1 MSAIKDFFNRF
12 KTTSNRNNRRDPY
25 ASLNEKKVF
34 GDVVNKEEGIRA
46 ADIISKGAGKQ
57 LDTGIALVKGG
68 YHVMTNPNLATYK
81 NITEIP
87 GLLTEEGKA
96 KYLNRLFTG
105 TQEVGSK
112 YYPKLGDALTKYS
125 SVTDPTDKRLIN
137 AASFYADPFLA
148 GSLAYKPAKAA
159 LTKGDNALKKSVI
172 KTGDR
177 VENVFDPKMSPGY
190 GAGRADV
197 PIYTRPDGSRTE
209 FATQKNIDTV
219 SAYFNQNPGSTNITA
234 SEMLGVNISDV
245 SRIKSYLGLQR
256 GQDTKLGSVSLGRN
270 KSTNDRMFVTNK
282 QYEETI
288 NLLTDGDLTQL
299 QIASQLKLGEI
310 YVRTIAEKAGFSYN
324 KRSTTKRAQDLQNM
338 VADLN
343 KLDGSTLPQVTHN
356 SKLVKQLKEKYGL
369 SYQQVIDDLNV
380 IKAEIRGKPHGNSSR
395 LKGLDFTDTDLTDV
409 LKKFPSGRSVVA
421 NMRAAGI
428 SEGSIKQIENVQ
440 NSVKVVA
447 NNKTVFEHA
456 MPQSLVRE
464 FNLDP
469 NYLMFGERTTDFLN
483 MYKARFDGPV
493 KNLAV
498 KFKKTA
504 KKYRDGKIGNK
515 EYNNLYKEYITKIKK
530 METEVMDATDGYK
543 IGYMDFVNGVPTPA
557 TPHFSAL
564 TSQIGDLGPQT
575 TALIN
580 FFKNAKHHNALLK
593 KYKNNPSNFPSLKRF
608 DKSIESGKVSFETE
622 AAKIYD
628 QIKDFTTPKQFKNF
642 YEKNKNNKFFQ
653 ALFNPGKRGG
663 VAKSLIPFTSS
674 GKSAVP
680 TAITGS
686 LVGEAVL
693 ANENNELAGG
703 GAVEPKR
710 GLVDEPGGYAGEESN
725 VFKKY
730 LKNKETREN
739 ILNPISGA
747 APESMRSALDQIRK
761 DEEQDLVLAESRS
774 EGSSERIKF
783 EREQIDLSSAR
794 QKLSDVLNPPRQVRY
809 PIFSLP
815 KLFTDSYPM
824 RQERKR
830 MAVIP
835 AVIGSV
841 ANQVLNALGGDEKTL
856 QERFPGLAKNLA
868 ETYLPLPQT
877 SDEAKYIDGI
887 KDINR
892 AQEAGI
898 TNLTYNTFDLIFSG
912 IDLASFGTTDLT
924 TKLRDSYEKMDRAKP
939 EAFVGQMVSL
949 LVEYGVPGG
958 VVTKVLNRARR
969 ALRARGM
976 NVLPRYVSDDV
987 VGKKRKVMQISNVAK
1002 RVSSTAAIF
1011 GATDFIGGG
1020 PYNTLKEMLPENQ
1033 ALFSTT
1039 EDTKGLTGNA
1049 LIAANFRNRVKMAK
1063 DGAIIGALFPV
1074 VGPALV
1080 GGAKITGR
1088 ALTKPRKMFDDPNEM
1103 VSILGA
1109 PLKIVGEAFTGVADL
1124 LAGKTPYTT
1133 RELPIVGKAI
1143 GSIGSGVSSAIQS
1156 TAAFTGR
1163 QVFTR
1168 AALGVYDAAF
1178 QKQKIIS
1185 GIGVEKTFTRALPEF
1200 KEWRTYSVNNVDPLE
1215 SFLASIDNK
1224 LAAFRDIGKLTK
1236 DAFGLDQK
1244 ANFMINSKTRTINKY
1259 LDQVHNEAYKMA
1271 RTFEER
1277 YQRYGE
1283 HQTFQKKYLDEVYEY
1298 LEGTRSF
1305 VDLGGGQA
1313 LKNSAKNLKDF
1324 TTVLK
1329 KEFKD
1334 VLDDD
1339 NPLTKVLGQSLDGYF
1354 RKSFGIFTNANYRP
1368 PEGSAEKAKVFI
1380 KELIEGNEGMKL
1392 EAKQAGISIDEYA
1405 RLQVA
1410 DILHTAYY
1418 EGLDPLRALNKI
1430 AKKIELD
1437 DIKIVTG
1444 EELPKVLKTLLG
1456 EEKNLKSS
1464 VLQTTGNIIAGV
1476 EQKKALDKI
1485 AVMGLENGWL
1495 FNTEKRALTAGGI
1508 SNAAQIT
1515 DLKGS
1520 GFLPSSIQGLL
1531 ATPELAAQLSGYN
1544 IFDSFL
1550 KSKAYQNL
1558 IAFKAMVQSG
1568 KTLYSP
1574 STQMRN
1580 LGSASLFAL
1589 NAGHIGGDVSVTQ
1602 GFKLV
1607 LDDIYGAGNTLDES
1621 LLIKDVRR
1629 GLELGVFDENIQAN
1643 ELGAVLRDLKG
1654 SKNLVTGEPTVSDFN
1669 MFIQRVGESKINQT
1683 VQRLYAGGDNVWKH
1697 YGWKFYQSQLKNGV
1711 IKNIDDVKAYYKN
1724 IMGQTFDEF
1733 DSVTGARKGVVEG
1746 IEEIGAYLL
1755 RETYPTYSRVPPVIQ
1770 SLRKLPLGNFVSFPA
1785 EMIRTS
1791 AQTTSLALKH
1801 IASDNPNLRA
1811 MGYRSLMGQY
1821 TTMYGLNEGAQQLAG
1836 VMTGVTQDKVQ
1847 AYSKELGPSFL
1858 EDHILIPITKQQKDG
1873 SFKAFDMST
1882 YNPYNY
1888 LTDPVQSFISEL
1900 NSTRLDPDKIEG
1912 EVYARYM
1919 NAVKPLFAFAEPF
1932 ISETIG
1938 LEPFVDIWARKGQKA
1953 NGGFIWSDTDD
1964 FGVKVNK
1971 SFEHIFETISPGIL
1985 RTVDQIGGAL
1995 TLDVKQ
2001 GKIVDLSDTLFKLF
2015 GASVL
2020 LINPVKALDFKAK
2033 QIREIRENSFKTEHF
2048 FSDENALQRGPIY
2061 NSEGRKVGHNMANE
2075 LNQINEEAFRAQ
2087 FEIYKLF
2094 KRSIETGLL
2103 TYSQI
2108 EDTLGKEGRG
2118 VINLERLLDGEFS
2131 PVGYSYNALEA
2142 RAERLQKIYRK
2153 QGIRTRYNDFF
2164 PEGALD
2170 DVIDKWEGTM
2180 FKNFIDQDREPGPVS
2195 MKPPVNNTPIETQTV
2210 EPQVP
2215 PLPDSGTPVVNSQ
2228 QTASVAGNTVSPRTG
2243 LTDSESV
2250 LLSPTDQ
2257 LYRRKQRGLA

>member
-1 MSAIKDFFNRF
+1 MSAITDFFNKF
-12 KTTSNRNNRRDPY
+12 KTTSNRNNKRDPY
-25 ASLNEKKVF
+25 ASLNEKFFF
-34 GDVVNKEEGIRA
+34 GDVVNKEAGIRA
-46 ADIISKGAGKQ
+46 ADIISKGAGKS
-57 LDTGIALVKGG
+57 LDGGIALTKGG
-68 YHVMTNPNLATYK
+68 YHVLTNPNLATYK

-87 GLLTEEGKA
+87 GLFTEEGKA
-96 KYLNRLFTG
+96 KTLNRLFTG
-105 TQEVGSK
+105 VQEVADE
-112 YYPKLGDALTKYS
+112 YYPKPGDALTKYS

-148 GSLAYKPAKAA
+148 GSLVYKPTKAA
-159 LTKGDNALKKSVI
+159 LTKGANVLKKSVI
-172 KTGDR
+172 KTGDK
-177 VENVFDPKMSPGY
+177 VENVVDPKMSPGY
-190 GAGRADV
+190 GAGRAG
-197 PIYTRPDGSRTE
+197 I
-209 FATQKNIDTV
+209 
-219 SAYFNQNPGSTNITA
+219 
-234 SEMLGVNISDV
+234 L
-245 SRIKSYLGLQR
+245 
-256 GQDTKLGSVSLGRN
+256 TKL
-270 KSTNDRMFVTNK
+270 KK
-282 QYEETI
+282 
-288 NLLTDGDLTQL
+288 
-299 QIASQLKLGEI
+299 
-310 YVRTIAEKAGFSYN
+310 
-324 KRSTTKRAQDLQNM
+324 AQDKNNNAA
-338 VADLN
+338 VAKITKSQEFIDFA
-343 KLDGSTLPQVTHN
+343 KTKFKQMTVDGVP
-356 SKLVKQLKEKYGL
+356 
-369 SYQQVIDDLNV
+369 
-380 IKAEIRGKPHGNSSR
+380 P
-395 LKGLDFTDTDLTDV
+395 
-409 LKKFPSGRSVVA
+409 LKKEWGKE
-421 NMRAAGI
+421 I
-428 SEGSIKQIENVQ
+428 SITGD
-440 NSVKVVA
+440 NS
-447 NNKTVFEHA
+447 
-456 MPQSLVRE
+456 
-464 FNLDP
+464 
-469 NYLMFGERTTDFLN
+469 LN
-483 MYKARFDGPV
+483 R
-493 KNLAV
+493 
-498 KFKKTA
+498 
-504 KKYRDGKIGNK
+504 
-515 EYNNLYKEYITKIKK
+515 
-530 METEVMDATDGYK
+530 
-543 IGYMDFVNGVPTPA
+543 
-557 TPHFSAL
+557 
-564 TSQIGDLGPQT
+564 
-575 TALIN
+575 
-580 FFKNAKHHNALLK
+580 LLK
-593 KYKNNPSNFPSLKRF
+593 KPEFKDLPFLSNKEVYTKTFTDPKFRAASNESMAVTNYNKAVVRANETGGPVIYQPGKQRQILFPENNVAIKEKFLLDLEKATKGKKGGDRKFTLNDMARKYNMGKGDFNQAIKNFKKEEGLLNDPKYNFEAPTFTGKGFTPERNKAVSEWKKNPNTTQVDKDIYNEANTVVTNYNSSKPDNKMNLDHIMGFINSKNKIDAQTIENLQITTEFFNKQIKAILFEKPGSGFRLLDKQIKNTKDKVLKQNLIKIREDTFNDYVKTVENAGYFMDTTGLPFLPKEMQINTKTTNGLRQQIDSLQNQLDNQIDSLLAEQTGYQSNFGYK
-608 DKSIESGKVSFETE
+608 K
-622 AAKIYD
+622 
-628 QIKDFTTPKQFKNF
+628 
-642 YEKNKNNKFFQ
+642 
-653 ALFNPGKRGG
+653 
-663 VAKSLIPFTSS
+663 
-674 GKSAVP
+674 
-680 TAITGS
+680 
-686 LVGEAVL
+686 
-693 ANENNELAGG
+693 G
-703 GAVEPKR
+703 GAVKPKR
-710 GLVDEPGGYAGEESN
+710 GLVDEPGGYAGEESS

-730 LKNKETREN
+730 LENKETREN

-794 QKLSDVLNPPRQVRY
+794 QKLADVLNPPRQVRY

-824 RQERKR
+824 RQARKR
-830 MAVIP
+830 LAVVP

-841 ANQVLNALGGDEKTL
+841 ANQVLNALGGDEKML

-868 ETYLPLPQT
+868 ETYSPLPQT
-877 SDEAKYIDGI
+877 PDEAKYIDGI

-892 AQEAGI
+892 AQDAGI

-912 IDLASFGTTDLT
+912 IDLASLGTTDLT
-924 TKLRDSYEKMDRAKP
+924 TKLRDNYEKMDRTKP

-976 NVLPRYVSDDV
+976 NVLPRYVADDV

-1049 LIAANFRNRVKMAK
+1049 LIAANFRNRIKMAK

-1103 VSILGA
+1103 ASILGA
-1109 PLKIVGEAFTGVADL
+1109 PLKIVGEVFTGVADL

-1168 AALGVYDAAF
+1168 AVLGFYDTAF

-1200 KEWRTYSVNNVDPLE
+1200 KEWRTYSVHSVDPLE
-1215 SFLASIDNK
+1215 SYLASIDNK

-1520 GFLPSSIQGLL
+1520 GFLPSSIQGLW

-1770 SLRKLPLGNFVSFPA
+1770 ALRKLPLGNFVSFPA

-2033 QIREIRENSFKTEHF
+2033 QIREIRENAFKTEHF

-2094 KRSIETGLL
+2094 KRSIETDLL

-2118 VINLERLLDGEFS
+2118 VINVERLLDGEFS
-2131 PVGYSYNALEA
+2131 PVGYSYDTLDA
-2142 RAERLQKIYRK
+2142 RAERLQKIYRE
-2153 QGIRTRYNDFF
+2153 QGIITRYEDFF

-2215 PLPDSGTPVVNSQ
+2215 PLPDSEKPVVNTQ
-2228 QTASVAGNTVSPRTG
+2228 QTASVTGATVSPRTG

>member
-1 MSAIKDFFNRF
+1 MGAIDNFLKNLLV
-12 KTTSNRNNRRDPY
+12 KNNNDKRDPY
-25 ASLNEKKVF
+25 AALNEKKVF
-34 GDVVNKEEGIRA
+34 GDVVNKKEAIRA
-46 ADIISKGAGKQ
+46 VDLISKGAGTG
-57 LDTGIALVKGG
+57 LDSGIAIAKGG
-68 YHVMTNPNLATYK
+68 LHAMTNPNLATYK

-87 GLLTEEGKA
+87 GLFTEEGRA
-96 KYLNRLFTG
+96 KTLNRLFTG
-105 TQEVGSK
+105 AQEVANK
-112 YYPKLGDALTKYS
+112 YYPKPGDALTKYS
-125 SVTDPTDKRLIN
+125 SVTDPADKRIIN

-148 GSLAYKPAKAA
+148 GSLAYKPTKAA
-159 LTKGDNALKKSVI
+159 LTKGANALKKTSN
-172 KTGDR
+172 K

-190 GAGRADV
+190 GAGSADV

-234 SEMLGVNISDV
+234 SEVLGINISDV

-256 GQDTKLGSVSLGRN
+256 GQDTKLGYVSLGRN
-270 KSTNDRMFVTNK
+270 KYNNDRMFVTK
-282 QYEETI
+282 EKYEEAI

-299 QIASQLKLGEI
+299 AIASQLKLGET
-310 YVRTIAEKAGFSYN
+310 YVRNIAKKAGFTYN
-324 KRSTTKRAQDLQNM
+324 KRETLERKQDLQDM
-338 VADLN
+338 IAYLD
-343 KLDGSTLPQVTHN
+343 KLDGSALTQATHN
-356 SKLVKQLKEKYGL
+356 SKLIKQLKEKYGL
-369 SYQQVIDDLNV
+369 SYQQIIDDVSV
-380 IKAEIRGKPHGNSSR
+380 IKAELLGKPHGNNRR
-395 LKGLDFTDTDLTDV
+395 LKGLDFKGTDLTDV

-428 SEGSIKQIENVQ
+428 SEDSIKQIENVQ

-456 MPQSLVRE
+456 MPQSLVKE

-498 KFKKTA
+498 KFEKTA

-593 KYKNNPSNFPSLKRF
+593 KYKNNPSNFPSLNKRF

-663 VAKSLIPFTSS
+663 IAKNLIPYKGS
-674 GKSAVP
+674 GRTAVP

-686 LVGEAVL
+686 LVGQAVL
-693 ANENNELAGG
+693 ANENNELAKS
-703 GAVEPKR
+703 GAVKPKR
-710 GLVDEPGGYAGEESN
+710 GLVDEPGGYAGEESG

-730 LKNKETREN
+730 LENKETREN
-739 ILNPISGA
+739 ILNPIYGA
-747 APESMRSALDQIRK
+747 VPEGMRSAIDQIRK
-761 DEEQDLVLAESRS
+761 DEEQDLTLAESRS

-783 EREQIDLSSAR
+783 EREQIDVRSAR

-830 MAVIP
+830 LAVIP
-835 AVIGSV
+835 AVMGHV
-841 ANQVLNALGGDEKTL
+841 ANQVLNELGGDEKTF

-868 ETYLPLPQT
+868 ETYSPLPQT

-924 TKLRDSYEKMDRAKP
+924 TRLRDSYEKMDRTKP

-976 NVLPRYVSDDV
+976 NVLPRYVADDV

-1011 GATDFIGGG
+1011 GVTDFIGGG
-1020 PYNTLKEMLPENQ
+1020 PYSTLKEMLPENQ

-1109 PLKIVGEAFTGVADL
+1109 PLKVVGEAFTGVADL

-1133 RELPIVGKAI
+1133 KEIPIVGKAI
-1143 GSIGSGVSSAIQS
+1143 GSIGSKVSSTIQS
-1156 TAAFTGR
+1156 VAAFTGK

-1168 AALGVYDAAF
+1168 AALGFYDTAY

-1185 GIGVEKTFTRALPEF
+1185 GIGVEKTFNRALPEF
-1200 KEWRTYSVNNVDPLE
+1200 KEWRTYSVNSKDPLE
-1215 SFLASIDNK
+1215 SYLASIDNK

-1305 VDLGGGQA
+1305 ADLGGGQA

-1339 NPLTKVLGQSLDGYF
+1339 NPLTKLLGQSLDGYF
-1354 RKSFGIFTNANYRP
+1354 RKSFGIFTNANYKP
-1368 PEGSAEKAKVFI
+1368 PEGSAAKAKVFI
-1380 KELIEGNEGMKL
+1380 KKLIEGNEGMKL
-1392 EAKQAGISIDEYA
+1392 EARQAGISIDEYA
-1405 RLQVA
+1405 ELQVA

-1430 AKKIELD
+1430 VKKIGLD
-1437 DIKIVTG
+1437 DIKILTG

-1456 EEKNLKSS
+1456 EEKNLKAS

-1485 AVMGLENGWL
+1485 AVMGLEKGWL
-1495 FNTEKRALTAGGI
+1495 FNTAERAKTAGGI
-1508 SNAAQIT
+1508 LNAAQIT

-1520 GFLPSSIQGLL
+1520 GFLPSSIQGLW

-1724 IMGQTFDEF
+1724 IIGQTFDEF

-1770 SLRKLPLGNFVSFPA
+1770 ALRKLPLGNFVSFPA

-1801 IASDNPNLRA
+1801 IASDNPNLRS
-1811 MGYRSLMGQY
+1811 MGYKTLMGQF
-1821 TTMYGLNEGAQQLAG
+1821 TTAYGLNEGAQQLAG

-1858 EDHILIPITKQQKDG
+1858 SGHTLIPVTRQQKDG

-1882 YNPYNY
+1882 YNPYDY
-1888 LTDPVQSFISEL
+1888 ITAPIESFINEL
-1900 NSTRLDPDKIEG
+1900 NTTRLDPDKIEG

-1919 NAVKPLFAFAEPF
+1919 DAVMPLFAFAEPF
-1932 ISETIG
+1932 VSETIG
-1938 LEPFVDIWARKGQKA
+1938 LEPFMDIWARKGQKS
-1953 NGGFIWSDTDD
+1953 NGQFIWSNSDH

-2020 LINPVKALDFKAK
+2020 LINPVKALDFKASE
-2033 QIREIRENSFKTEHF
+2033 IRKIRENAFKTEAF
-2048 FSDENALQRGPIY
+2048 FGDENALQRGPIY

-2075 LNQINEEAFRAQ
+2075 LNSINEEAFRAQ
-2087 FEIYKLF
+2087 FEMYKLF
-2094 KRSIETGLL
+2094 KRSLETGLL

-2108 EDTLGKEGRG
+2108 EDTLGKDGRD

-2131 PVGYSYNALEA
+2131 PVGYSYDALDA
-2142 RAERLQKIYRK
+2142 RAERLQKLYRK
-2153 QGIRTRYNDFF
+2153 QGIRTSYDDFF

-2215 PLPDSGTPVVNSQ
+2215 PLPDSGTPIVNPK
-2228 QTASVAGNTVSPRTG
+2228 QTASVAGTTVSPRTG

-2257 LYRRKQRGLA
+2257 LYRRRQRGIT